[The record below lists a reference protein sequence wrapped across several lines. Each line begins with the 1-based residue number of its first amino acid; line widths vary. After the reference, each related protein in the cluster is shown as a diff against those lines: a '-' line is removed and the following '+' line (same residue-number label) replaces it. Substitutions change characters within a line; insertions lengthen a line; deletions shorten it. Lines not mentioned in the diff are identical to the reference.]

1 MTKLY
6 DGEKMFCA
14 GFIKGGKDS
23 CQGDSG
29 GPAVKI
35 ENNNTATLMGVVSFG
50 AGCADPH
57 ALGAYTEV
65 TKYLEWIWENFA

>member
-35 ENNNTATLMGVVSFG
+35 ENKRATLMGVVSWG

-65 TKYLEWIWENFA
+65 TKYLEWIEENMV